1 MDRYPL
7 SGGDRRVPLI
17 REQWLVFLDQIFYI
31 QDCTE
36 EQIINTYDNTIL
48 YTDFILSSV
57 INTLKKFPHFESGML
72 YVSDHGESLGESN
85 IYLHGLPYS
94 IAPSEQTDVPMIIW
108 MSEAMKKYD
117 YIDYACLKNKAK
129 NMHFSHD
136 NIFHSVIGL
145 LEVKTTEYKKDY
157 DIFLECR
164 KNVLPYQK

>member
-1 MDRYPL
+1 MIENQDFEWYL
-7 SGGDRRVPLI
+7 KTLYEHLCCNMTE
-17 REQWLVFLDQIFYI
+17 EQRKKEYFVCYDY
-31 QDCTE
+31 TE

-57 INTLKKFPHFESGML
+57 IDTLKKFPHFESGML

-94 IAPSEQTDVPMIIW
+94 IASSEQTDVPMIIW

-117 YIDYACLKNKAK
+117 YIDYDCLKNKAK

-136 NIFHSVIGL
+136 NILTSFAL
-145 LEVKTTEYKKDY
+145 
-157 DIFLECR
+157 
-164 KNVLPYQK
+164 